1 MQNLVTIGEFS
12 RLSHLTAK
20 ALRHYHEVGLLVPDR
35 IDSSGYRRYSTAQVP
50 QAQLVRRL
58 RELDMPVPDVKAV
71 LSAPDEQSRDR
82 AIAEHL
88 QRMEESLGRTAQLV
102 ASLRTLLRPEEE
114 PIDVE
119 YRTVTDTT
127 VFGIGAKV
135 GKGEIESWCGEA
147 FPRLYEALAAT
158 GTDPAGPGAACYGE
172 DFFSDELGDVLAYVP
187 IAVPAPDRNGAA
199 TATLPAG
206 RFAVAVH
213 RGGYH
218 DIDRTYGRLGSHV
231 AENDNALPLP
241 IREHYLIGPNHTA
254 DSNEFRTEVWWPIRP
269 TATAPNSPT
278 PTSTASTPATD
289 QPTSALE
296 A

>member
-50 QAQLVRRL
+50 QAQLIRRL

-127 VFGIGAKV
+127 VFGIRANV
-135 GKGEIESWCGEA
+135 SKGDIERWCGEA
-147 FPRLYEALAAT
+147 YPRLYEALAAT
-158 GTDPAGPGAACYGE
+158 RTDPAGPGAACYGE
-172 DFFSDELGDVLAYVP
+172 DFFSDDQGDVLAYVP
-187 IAVPAPDRNGAA
+187 IAVPAADHNGAA
-199 TATLPAG
+199 TMTLPAG
-206 RFAVAVH
+206 RFAIAVH

-231 AENDNALPLP
+231 AENDNSLPLP
-241 IREHYLIGPNHTA
+241 IREHYLIGPNHSA

-269 TATAPNSPT
+269 TGTT
-278 PTSTASTPATD
+278 PTFATD
-289 QPTSALE
+289 QPTSSLE

>member
-20 ALRHYHEVGLLVPDR
+20 ALRHYHEVGLLEPDR
-35 IDSSGYRRYSTAQVP
+35 IDPSGYRRYSTAQVP

-58 RELDMPVPDVKAV
+58 RELDMPVADVKAV
-71 LSAPDEQSRDR
+71 LSAPDEQARDR

-102 ASLRTLLRPEEE
+102 ASLRSLLRPEEE

-119 YRTVTDTT
+119 YRTVPATT
-127 VFGIGAKV
+127 VFGIGATV
-135 GKGEIESWCGEA
+135 GRGEIESWCGEA

-158 GTDPAGPGAACYGE
+158 RTDPAGPGAASYGE
-172 DFFSDELGDVLAYVP
+172 DFFTGGLGDVLAYVP
-187 IAVPAPDRNGAA
+187 IAVPAPDQSGAA
-199 TATLPAG
+199 TTTLPAG

-231 AENDNALPLP
+231 AGNDHALPLP

-254 DSNEFRTEVWWPIRP
+254 DDNDFRTEVWWPIRP
-269 TATAPNSPT
+269 TGTVATPSAE
-278 PTSTASTPATD
+278 
-289 QPTSALE
+289 QPTSSPE
-296 A
+296 V

>member
-1 MQNLVTIGEFS
+1 M
-12 RLSHLTAK
+12 
-20 ALRHYHEVGLLVPDR
+20 
-35 IDSSGYRRYSTAQVP
+35 P

-71 LSAPDEQSRDR
+71 LAAPDEQSRDR

-88 QRMEESLGRTAQLV
+88 QRMEETLGRTAQLV

-135 GKGEIESWCGEA
+135 GRSEIESWCGEA

-158 GTDPAGPGAACYGE
+158 RTDPAGPGAASYGE
-172 DFFSDELGDVLAYVP
+172 DFFSDDLGDVLAYVP

-199 TATLPAG
+199 TVSLPAG

-213 RGGYH
+213 AAAITTSTAPTAGWAV
-218 DIDRTYGRLGSHV
+218 TSPQ
-231 AENDNALPLP
+231 NDTALSLP

-269 TATAPNSPT
+269 TGTASIST
-278 PTSTASTPATD
+278 TQTSTASTPATD
-289 QPTSALE
+289 QPTSSLE

>member
-102 ASLRTLLRPEEE
+102 ASLRTLLRPDEE

-135 GKGEIESWCGEA
+135 GKGEIESWCGGA
-147 FPRLYEALAAT
+147 FPLLYEALAAT
-158 GTDPAGPGAACYGE
+158 RTDPAGPGAACYGE
-172 DFFSDELGDVLAYVP
+172 DFFSDDLGDVLAYVP

-199 TATLPAG
+199 TVSLPAG

-231 AENDNALPLP
+231 AANDTALSLP

-254 DSNEFRTEVWWPIRP
+254 DSNEFRTEVWWPISP
-269 TATAPNSPT
+269 TGTAAISTT
-278 PTSTASTPATD
+278 PTSTASTPATE
-289 QPTSALE
+289 QPTSSLE